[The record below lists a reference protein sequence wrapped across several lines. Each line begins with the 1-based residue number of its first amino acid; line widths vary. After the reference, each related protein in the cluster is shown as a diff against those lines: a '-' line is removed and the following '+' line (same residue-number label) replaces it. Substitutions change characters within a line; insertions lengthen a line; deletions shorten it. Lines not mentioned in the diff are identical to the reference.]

1 MNMNQEQWSFN
12 SDLSI
17 ESSWLGASHLNSSD
31 FVHKKIGIKIKAY
44 VKKLF
49 LNSTR
54 VKLRMVTKAH
64 NFNNSLYS
72 TIIFDPA
79 NYG

>member
-1 MNMNQEQWSFN
+1 MTWSKSLKF
-12 SDLSI
+12 
-17 ESSWLGASHLNSSD
+17 
-31 FVHKKIGIKIKAY
+31 FRFCPQKIGIKIKAY
-44 VKKLF
+44 VKKKKFF

-54 VKLRMVTKAH
+54 VKLKMVTKAH

-72 TIIFDPA
+72 TVIFDPA

>member
-1 MNMNQEQWSFN
+1 MSKNF
-12 SDLSI
+12 
-17 ESSWLGASHLNSSD
+17 
-31 FVHKKIGIKIKAY
+31 
-44 VKKLF
+44 F